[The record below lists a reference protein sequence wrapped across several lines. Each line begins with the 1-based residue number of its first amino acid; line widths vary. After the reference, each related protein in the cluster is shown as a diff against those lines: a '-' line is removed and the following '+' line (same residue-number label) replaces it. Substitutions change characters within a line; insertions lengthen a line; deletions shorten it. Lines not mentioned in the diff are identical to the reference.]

1 MTRQTQT
8 EAILAEAWEEYSK
21 VVFAQSLG
29 SCIRKVCPQMQSDQ
43 HSILDK
49 LNGSVAVQYL
59 EQHYVEE

>member
-1 MTRQTQT
+1 MTQT

-21 VVFAQSLG
+21 VVFVQTLG
-29 SCIRKVCPQMQSDQ
+29 SCIRRVCPQMRSED

-49 LNGSVAVQYL
+49 LNGSVALAYF